1 MKRVNFSSLFLNVIE
16 MKLLAVAIFAI
27 LAVSAI
33 AESQYPSDQLL
44 DIDWKTVVPVQDM
57 PGFWDNREI
66 RPAFYPGDMTRTG
79 RIVGGAIVTPPTDTF
94 HSHPYQTAMLMTFGG
109 GTGLCGG
116 SIISAVAT

>member
-33 AESQYPSDQLL
+33 AESEYPEWDNL
-44 DIDWKTVVPVQDM
+44 DWSKVVPVQDM

-94 HSHPYQTAMLMTFGG
+94 HAHPYQTALLMSFAG

-116 SIISAVAT
+116 SIISASAT